1 MTDTVSLDAAAADQA
16 LLLELLNSA
25 PVVDGVPT
33 DELRGAGATGWLRAH
48 GIPGTPAAARDV
60 RDAVAGVVRGRLP
73 AAELQRFLA
82 GVRQVP
88 VVGEPGVEWKL
99 EGARFAARVVLAW
112 GQVRGRLR
120 PCEND
125 AECRLFLIDRSKAN
139 ARRWCSM
146 STCGNRL
153 KARRHQDRVR
163 STG

>member
-1 MTDTVSLDAAAADQA
+1 MADVVRSDEVV
-16 LLLELLNSA
+16 LLELLNSA
-25 PVVDGVPT
+25 PIVDGEPT

-48 GIPGTPAAARDV
+48 GIPGTPAVAREV
-60 RDAVAGVVRGRLP
+60 RDAIAGVVRGDLP
-73 AAELQRFLA
+73 EADLQRFVA

-88 VVGEPGVEWKL
+88 VVGESGVEWKL
-99 EGARFAARVVLAW
+99 EGARFAARAVLAW
-112 GQVRGRLR
+112 AQVRGRLR

-125 AECRLFLIDRSKAN
+125 GECRLFLIDRSKAN

>member
-1 MTDTVSLDAAAADQA
+1 MVNPVIADEAA
-16 LLLELLNSA
+16 LLELLNSA
-25 PVVDGVPT
+25 PIVDGVPT

-48 GIPGTPAAARDV
+48 DIPGTPAAARDV
-60 RDAVAGVVRGRLP
+60 RDAIAGVVRGQQS
-73 AAELQRFLA
+73 AAGLQRFVT

-88 VVGEPGVEWKL
+88 VVGESGIEWRL

-112 GQVRGRLR
+112 AQVQGRLR

-125 AECRLFLIDRSKAN
+125 AECTLFLIDRSKAN

-153 KARRHQDRVR
+153 KARRHQDRLR
-163 STG
+163 ST